1 MHDNTTTHMKLTEEL
16 ELYRS
21 LFESAPLGY
30 QSLDANGNLSEI
42 NKGWSKLLGY
52 AREEVLGRN
61 FSEFVHPDFRAHF
74 KENFPRFKCT
84 GQIYVVEFK
93 MIRKDGS
100 EIIILFD
107 GRICYEE
114 DGTFQ
119 RTHWVMKDIT
129 ERQGAE
135 HALRECQVRLA
146 SMFRAAPTGIGL
158 LADRKIMEVND
169 RFCEMTGYARDEL
182 EGQRARMLYLND
194 EDFEHVGRE
203 KYDRIRKHGT
213 GTVETRW
220 RRKDGEVAD
229 VLLSFTPLDPQDMS
243 KGVTFTALDMT
254 RQKQAQQSLEEVNRC
269 LQAEQTALT
278 EKNIVLK
285 GVLEQIDE
293 EKKQTGLQVKVQ
305 VDRLVIP
312 VIRRLEEISDD
323 TQKKQLIS
331 LRHAIEQITSPFV
344 SKLES
349 RYACLTPREVEISGM
364 IKDGLTSKEIAHA
377 LHTSIETVRNQR
389 KNIRKKLGIANDKIS
404 LSTFLRSV

>member
-1 MHDNTTTHMKLTEEL
+1 MHDNMTTHMKLTEEL

-61 FSEFVHPDFRAHF
+61 FSEFVHPDFRAYF

-135 HALRECQVRLA
+135 QALRESQARLA
-146 SMFRAAPTGIGL
+146 SVVRAAPTGIGL

-169 RFCEMTGYARDEL
+169 RFCEMTGYSRDEL
-182 EGQRARMLYLND
+182 VGQSARMLYLND
-194 EDFEHVGRE
+194 EEFRYAERE
-203 KYDRIRKHGT
+203 KYDQIRKHGT
-213 GTVETRW
+213 GTVETRC

-243 KGVTFTALDMT
+243 KGVSITALDIT
-254 RQKQAQQSLEEVNRC
+254 RQKQAERAKGEAYRKLE
-269 LQAEQTALT
+269 AERRALI

-285 GVLEQIDE
+285 GVLEQIEE

-305 VDRLVIP
+305 VDRLVMP
-312 VIRRLEEISDD
+312 VIRRLEETGDD

-331 LRHAIEQITSPFV
+331 LRHAIEQITSSFV
-344 SKLES
+344 GKLES
-349 RYACLTPREVEISGM
+349 RYARLTAREVEISGM
-364 IKDGLTSKEIAHA
+364 IKNGLTSKEIAHA
-377 LHTSIETVRNQR
+377 LHTSIDTVKNQR
-389 KNIRKKLGIANDKIS
+389 KNIRKKLDIANDKIS